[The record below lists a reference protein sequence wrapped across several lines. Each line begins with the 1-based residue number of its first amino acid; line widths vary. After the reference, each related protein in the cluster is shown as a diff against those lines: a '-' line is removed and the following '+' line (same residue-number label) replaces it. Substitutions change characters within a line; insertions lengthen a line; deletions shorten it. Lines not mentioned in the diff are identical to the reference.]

1 MQVYFEMK
9 FDDDDNDDDFESEI
23 CSGNVKLKQMFLHQG
38 PEGKQGLPG
47 NHGRPGKKVTKTCGS
62 K

>member
-1 MQVYFEMK
+1 MK
-9 FDDDDNDDDFESEI
+9 FDEDVDDADDFESEI
-23 CSGNVKLKQMFLHQG
+23 YFDNEKLRQMFLHQG

-47 NHGRPGKKVTKTCGS
+47 NRGRPGKKVTKTCRL